1 MFRSLKIGFD
11 PSARNPISATPT
23 TPSSNSRHYL
33 ICGTPHSLIHPLE
46 CVSSPCTIPDSS
58 CGTDLTISS
67 PYTKSDKPILAPMST
82 SPKRRA
88 SCRAQVL
95 GAQDLTQREGWC
107 FQNLTM
113 SSRAGTCSCRISSN
127 QGLQPKGLVLFHDPA
142 ALVDH
147 L

>member
-23 TPSSNSRHYL
+23 TPSSTSRHHL
-33 ICGTPHSLIHPLE
+33 ICSTPHSLIQRSE
-46 CVSSPCTIPDSS
+46 CVSSLCTFPSFS
-58 CGTDLTISS
+58 CGTDNTFSS
-67 PYTKSDKPILAPMST
+67 PYLKPDKPVLAPMST

-88 SCRAQVL
+88 SCRTQVL
-95 GAQDLTQREGWC
+95 GANYFAQRKGRC
-107 FQNLTM
+107 FQNLFM
-113 SSRAGTCSCRISSN
+113 SSRAGTCSDMISSN
-127 QGLQPKGLVLFHDPA
+127 QGLRPKGLVLFHDPA